1 MALSSVKKDKLKF
14 LFFFLTIN
22 LTTGPCP
29 GALAFNNIIP
39 FTNKVTIDRLRI

>member
-14 LFFFLTIN
+14 FFFFLTIN

-39 FTNKVTIDRLRI
+39 LRTK

>member
-1 MALSSVKKDKLKF
+1 MALSSVKKNKLKF
-14 LFFFLTIN
+14 FFFLTIN